1 MKLSAATLSNR
12 IAAVGSYLP
21 LGRKID
27 LGTPAGASM
36 PGIEATATS
45 HARPR
50 KPSRLCNTFYL
61 TMPADE
67 AMQALRNL
75 TLERFSLQFAT
86 IPATGGCVVA
96 VYAPPMPE
104 PDFIWRFRIARQ
116 QQDAVRLLTSLGATA
131 V

>member
-1 MKLSAATLSNR
+1 MRVRKLEQNRGWAMAVAAGILKPTLLAATSR
-12 IAAVGSYLP
+12 TW
-21 LGRKID
+21 ID
-27 LGTPAGASM
+27 G
-36 PGIEATATS
+36 E
-45 HARPR
+45 
-50 KPSRLCNTFYL
+50 K
-61 TMPADE
+61 
-67 AMQALRNL
+67 
-75 TLERFSLQFAT
+75 